1 MRRVGAVWDRERT
14 SVKSKTPSRWLMAGW
29 DASLGPLPRPTA
41 TAIPAVV
48 LRGQESPAWHS

>member
-29 DASLGPLPRPTA
+29 DASLAPNPPLGPSPTPLQLPSQ
-41 TAIPAVV
+41 
-48 LRGQESPAWHS
+48 LLS